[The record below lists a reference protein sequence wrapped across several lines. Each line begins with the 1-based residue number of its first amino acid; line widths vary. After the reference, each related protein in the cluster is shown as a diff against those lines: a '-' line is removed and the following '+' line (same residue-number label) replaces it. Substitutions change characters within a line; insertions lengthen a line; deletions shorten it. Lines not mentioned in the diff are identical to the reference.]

1 MRKKFDDV
9 TKPHEWNLA
18 PIKIESE
25 YGKYYF
31 EIENNT
37 TDDIAEAV
45 SMIMRLKSRWDNF
58 EWNTKISNIDYYN
71 IDPSKCLYW
80 LSGGDDEW
88 SNGTNYKKQWRDCAL
103 EYQEEFGPT
112 IISILKESKTLKDI
126 KDGFIKHLNLSI
138 LYNFAIEKNM
148 I

>member
-1 MRKKFDDV
+1 MRKRLDDV

-37 TDDIAEAV
+37 TYDIAEAV
-45 SMIMRLKSRWDNF
+45 SMIMRLKSKWDNF
-58 EWNTKISNIDYYN
+58 EWNTKVSNIDYYN

-80 LSGGDDEW
+80 LSGGYDEW
-88 SNGTNYKKQWRDCAL
+88 LNGSNYKKQWRDCAL
-103 EYQEEFGPT
+103 EYQEEFGP
-112 IISILKESKTLKDI
+112 IVISILEKSKTLKDI